1 MAFDDVPRIG
11 ACKALEMAINPTLT
25 PAEYL
30 AFERQQSDTRHEY
43 LDGQITAMGGASRE
57 HNLIV
62 GNAFASLHVQL
73 RGRGCEVYSNDM
85 RVHIPAT
92 GLYTYPDL
100 AALCEAPVFEGDQF
114 DTLLNPSVIIEVLSA
129 STEAYDR
136 GVKFAHYRSIES
148 LQAYVLIAQD
158 RPHIELFERGAG
170 GRWVLSEAKGLDG
183 RLELASLGCVLE
195 LSEVYERI
203 FDALP

>member
-1 MAFDDVPRIG
+1 
-11 ACKALEMAINPTLT
+11 MAINPTLT

-30 AFERQQSDTRHEY
+30 AFERQQTDAKHEY
-43 LDGQITAMGGASRE
+43 LNGQITAMSGASRE

-62 GNAFASLHVQL
+62 GNAFASLHGQL

-92 GLYTYPDL
+92 GLYTYPDIV
-100 AALCEAPVFEGDQF
+100 ALCGEPVFEGDQF
-114 DTLLNPSVIIEVLSA
+114 DTLLNPHVIIEVLSS

-136 GVKFAHYRSIES
+136 GTKFAHYRSIES

-158 RPHIELFERGAG
+158 RPHIELFERGTD
-170 GRWVLSEAKGLDG
+170 GRWVLSEAKGLES
-183 RLELASLGCVLE
+183 RLELEALGCVLE

-203 FDALP
+203 LDELS